1 MAKFDLNVPIE
12 TAEPTIEVSASAN
25 APLTVGVHR
34 FQLVVRDDS
43 GNLSLPTFVDVV
55 VRDTQRPT
63 AVLDVSSPVEF
74 GASFD
79 LSGKRSSDV
88 APGRV
93 ASYIWSMVPIVD
105 RPNITDVLNPLRPN
119 DVVISPIRPG

>member
-1 MAKFDLNVPIE
+1 MATFELNVPIE
-12 TAEPTIEVSASAN
+12 TAEPTIEVTVGAN

-43 GNLSLPTFVDVV
+43 GNLSLPAFVDVV

-63 AVLDVSSPVEF
+63 AVLDVSSPVEL

-79 LSGKRSSDV
+79 LSGRRSSDI

-105 RPNITDVLNPLRPN
+105 RPNITDVFDPTRPG
-119 DVVISPIRPG
+119 DVVISPIRPS